1 MASTSPANGPNPT
14 IPVLLTD
21 LDSAVQAEKQIEIT
35 RDAGPLA
42 CFLTAT
48 NDKPRRINLNGANW
62 QVDLKGKKIPVQ
74 VAPKGY
80 RTTTKTRLAMD
91 DAFAIV
97 KLAHN
102 PQLVQLYRLGN
113 RHLRYRARAAWIG
126 GCCRT
131 KALWKVRCD
140 YQQCAARTN
149 RLPKP
154 PRDTNVDAFDRIL

>member
-74 VAPKGY
+74 VVAK
-80 RTTTKTRLAMD
+80 
-91 DAFAIV
+91 
-97 KLAHN
+97 
-102 PQLVQLYRLGN
+102 LYRLGN

>member
-74 VAPKGY
+74 VVAKGLPHY
-80 RTTTKTRLAMD
+80 HQDPPSHGRRLRHRQ
-91 DAFAIV
+91 V
-97 KLAHN
+97 G
-102 PQLVQLYRLGN
+102 PQS
-113 RHLRYRARAAWIG
+113 A
-126 GCCRT
+126 T
-131 KALWKVRCD
+131 
-140 YQQCAARTN
+140 CAA
-149 RLPKP
+149 LPPGKP
-154 PRDTNVDAFDRIL
+154 PLALSSKGGMDWRLLPDQGVVESSL

>member
-21 LDSAVQAEKQIEIT
+21 LDSAVQAQNQIEIT

-74 VAPKGY
+74 VVPSSTAWE
-80 RTTTKTRLAMD
+80 TTTCVIEHGRHGLAVTTEASCCGKFDVIINSGRLARS
-91 DAFAIV
+91 A
-97 KLAHN
+97 
-102 PQLVQLYRLGN
+102 YRN
-113 RHLRYRARAAWIG
+113 RRETQTSTPLTGSFERRSGLCHA
-126 GCCRT
+126 
-131 KALWKVRCD
+131 
-140 YQQCAARTN
+140 
-149 RLPKP
+149 
-154 PRDTNVDAFDRIL
+154 PR